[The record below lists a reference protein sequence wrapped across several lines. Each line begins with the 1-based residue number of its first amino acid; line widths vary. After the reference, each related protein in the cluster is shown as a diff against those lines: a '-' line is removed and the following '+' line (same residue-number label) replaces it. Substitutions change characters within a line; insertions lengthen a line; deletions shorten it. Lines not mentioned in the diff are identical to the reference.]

1 MTENN
6 DRRNPYADPDA
17 LIPAMLISRQRILIA
32 SRNIVGQCHNLR
44 HPGKLTRALME
55 EHDCLNKQCPFFKK
69 NDNAAYWLAL
79 EKKNLRKTEA
89 RAQLAEHKRQRV
101 AQNSRFEEMRAR
113 FQTCADEAGYALRIV
128 RVNGLRA
135 TIYIYYVSDYP
146 FADGNRFPAFI
157 KSVRALFPHHRIML
171 RHIRDQRGHFLTR
184 EEYARI
190 RR

>member
-79 EKKNLRKTEA
+79 E
-89 RAQLAEHKRQRV
+89 
-101 AQNSRFEEMRAR
+101 
-113 FQTCADEAGYALRIV
+113 AGYALRIV